1 MTGIQIVPE
10 FDPTLQPIGHALAIE
25 LLDADPAL
33 NGGDTSATPNL
44 PPATAPNEWEGC
56 PVGWPRCDSVGHP
69 TWRRWRGG
77 NVSIAFVIE
86 SDKVDQ
92 AGYDEFAKAI
102 GRESINSPAPPGRL
116 VHLAGPKPGGGWRT
130 IDVWESED
138 AAKAFYE
145 SEQFSAVMNAADD
158 MGITRTPW
166 HLHRVLIEG
175 PLRRIAEA

>member
-33 NGGDTSATPNL
+33 NRPAEGATRSATVLQPL
-44 PPATAPNEWEGC
+44 LNEWEGC
-56 PVGWPRCDSVGHP
+56 PDGSPCCDSVGRP

-175 PLRRIAEA
+175 PLRRID